1 MKIYKCEYTQDPVN
15 GITITSATEMT
26 MHDSIAEIRLKHNNV
41 LNGGRFLSESDL
53 LKIYKPK
60 SEQNGITEKVEG
72 TQNRTNR
79 RSSKRDRGNDPIG
92 NNEANGGLDGE
103 VGERVGFD
111 RGEGEE

>member
-60 SEQNGITEKVEG
+60 QNESITEVEGVKDRTKRRSRKGDSGIVEPGNGIIDGGDESEVREG
-72 TQNRTNR
+72 
-79 RSSKRDRGNDPIG
+79 
-92 NNEANGGLDGE
+92 DG
-103 VGERVGFD
+103 RQW
-111 RGEGEE
+111 GEGEE